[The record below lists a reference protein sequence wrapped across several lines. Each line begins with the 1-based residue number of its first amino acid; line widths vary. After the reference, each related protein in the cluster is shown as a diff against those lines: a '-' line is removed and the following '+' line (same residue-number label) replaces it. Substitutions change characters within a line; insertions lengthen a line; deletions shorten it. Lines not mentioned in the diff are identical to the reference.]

1 MLIRKNL
8 LLNAVVIGKIPYEN
22 DVISTRK
29 KNQLHAMVNY
39 IERGPGQDSHR
50 GTMLWLYN
58 GVTSYINNGI
68 EYKDNLNKFDSIT
81 QGNSFKL
88 GQTAFNKLVQR
99 LSA

>member
-1 MLIRKNL
+1 
-8 LLNAVVIGKIPYEN
+8 
-22 DVISTRK
+22 
-29 KNQLHAMVNY
+29 
-39 IERGPGQDSHR
+39 
-50 GTMLWLYN
+50 MLWLYN